1 MTTKTRL
8 KVAIAGAGMVTRHHL
23 LAWRSLPQVEVAAIC
38 ARHLEN
44 AQFRAAEFNIPAAYD
59 DVAAMLDREKPDVLD
74 IATPPA
80 VHRTPAMMA
89 ADRGIHILCQK
100 PMTPDLAESERLAA
114 DIGDRVR
121 FMVHENW
128 RFRPQYRQAAAWLAT
143 GRVGRLCEFQLT
155 VRSSGLLT
163 RTPSGQPFALARQ
176 PFLAGLKRFIIME
189 LLIHHLD
196 TIRYLAGP
204 MHVRHAAVARVSP
217 DVIGEDMAL
226 ISLQADSGALG
237 TVGGNFSAAGFPSL
251 PADRLELIGQKA
263 SILFENNILRLR
275 GEPEETF
282 EFDIEQAYQQS
293 YDNAVAHFVQA
304 LENQTPF
311 ETDAADNLQTL
322 RLVEDAYRLCGSGP
336 PVENPMGL

>member
-1 MTTKTRL
+1 MTSKPRI

-23 LAWRSLPQVEVAAIC
+23 LAWGRLPQVEVVAIC

-44 AQFRAAEFNIPAAYD
+44 AQARAAEFNIQAAYD
-59 DVAAMLDREKPDVLD
+59 DVSLMLDREKPDALD

-80 VHRTPAMMA
+80 VHRAPAMMA
-89 ADRGIHILCQK
+89 ADRGIDILCQK
-100 PMTPDLAESERLAA
+100 PMTPSLAESERLVAT
-114 DIGDRVR
+114 IGDRVR

-128 RFRPQYRQAAAWLAT
+128 RFRPQYRQAADWLAA

-196 TIRYLAGP
+196 TIRYLVGP
-204 MHVRHAAVARVSP
+204 VHVRNADSARFSP

-226 ISLQADSGALG
+226 ISLKADSGALG
-237 TVGGNFSAAGFPSL
+237 TVGGNFSAAGYPSL

-275 GEPEETF
+275 GETEETL

-304 LENQTPF
+304 LEDKTPF
-311 ETDAADNLQTL
+311 ETDAADNMQTL
-322 RLVEDAYRLCGSGP
+322 RLVEAAYRRCES
-336 PVENPMGL
+336 